1 MTLFGQKVSIKG
13 DNIYEQWMEAKA
25 AEAAAVAKRRELED
39 QLSNDFELN
48 EMHEGSMTKKQ
59 NGYVIKITQR
69 LNKKIDQDQLNSIVN
84 ENGLED
90 VADGLFRFKPE
101 IDKKAWSAADSK
113 ITDLLSEA
121 ITMKAGRPSYNILK
135 EE

>member
-1 MTLFGQKVSIKG
+1 MTLFGQKLTLTSNG
-13 DNIYEQWMEAKA
+13 IYEQWMEAKA
-25 AEAAAVAKRRELED
+25 DEAAAVAKRRELED
-39 QLSNDFELN
+39 EMSRAFGLD
-48 EMHEGSMTKKQ
+48 EMHEGSKTHKTE
-59 NGYVIKITQR
+59 GYVVKITQR

-101 IDKKAWSAADSK
+101 IDKKAWGAADPK